1 MHHLIPEIGLGII
14 FAAVLAHVARLVR
27 QPLLLGYIAGGILL
41 GPNIGF
47 GFIESEESI
56 EIISEMGLVMLLFI
70 IGLEIRLPELAGLG
84 PRLFL
89 LGVIQFAGCIGIGLA
104 AFHFMG
110 LGGDGP
116 FDLLY
121 LAIAGSLSST
131 LIVVKLLYD
140 KLEIETAAGKLTI
153 GILILQDLWAILFMG
168 LQPSLANPEALIIAK
183 SIGGAVLLVAVAAL
197 LSRFVLK
204 YIFQVASRNPELV
217 LVTAMAWCFGVCA
230 LAYQSGLSIEMGSLI
245 AGVTIAAYPYANDVI
260 TKLAGIR
267 DFFVTL
273 FFVALGMK
281 VPVPELATVAWAL
294 AFIAVVFLSR
304 LLTIAPVAWLSGLGL
319 RNGLVT
325 ALNLSQVSEFS
336 LVIFA
341 LGMGYAHISSEVQAF
356 VLTAMLLASL
366 ISTYAIRYNDTLAR
380 FISRLTALAGVRE
393 SSRSSEADPAEGAG
407 HGHGRDIVV
416 LGYYRIGRA
425 FIDKLESYCPALI
438 NRTMVVDF
446 NPEFR
451 KRLEDHGFQW
461 EYGDLANP
469 DSLTHIGIQDARLIL
484 VTVSDVF
491 LKGTTTRRLLSRLRE
506 INPLA
511 RHVLVADEPAD
522 YQLLKDL
529 GAAHVLIPGQIAG
542 TELFHWVAHQL
553 EVPEIGQRDEAA
565 HRQPA
570 GI

>member
-1 MHHLIPEIGLGII
+1 MHHLIPEIGLAII
-14 FAAVLAHVARLVR
+14 FAAVLVHVARLVR

-47 GFIESEESI
+47 GFVESEESI
-56 EIISEMGLVMLLFI
+56 QIISEMGLVMLLFI

-84 PRLFL
+84 PKLFI
-89 LGVIQFAGCIGIGLA
+89 LGVIQFGGCLGIGMA
-104 AFHFMG
+104 AFHYMG
-110 LGGDGP
+110 LAGDGA

-168 LQPSLANPEALIIAK
+168 LQPSLSNPEATVILK
-183 SIGGAVLLVAVAAL
+183 SLGGAVLLVVVAAL

-204 YIFQVASRNPELV
+204 HIFHLASRNPELV
-217 LVTAMAWCFGVCA
+217 LITAMAWCFIVCA
-230 LAYQSGLSIEMGSLI
+230 LAHTAGLSIEMGSLI

-281 VPVPELATVAWAL
+281 VPIPELGTVGMAL
-294 AFIAVVFLSR
+294 AFIGIVFFSR
-304 LLTIAPVAWLSGLGL
+304 ILTIAPTAFFAGLGL

-325 ALNLSQVSEFS
+325 AINLSQVSEFS
-336 LVIFA
+336 LVIFS
-341 LGMGYAHISSEVQAF
+341 LGMGFAHISDDVQAF

-366 ISTYAIRYNDTLAR
+366 ISTYAIRFNDNIAR
-380 FISRLTALAGVRE
+380 GVGKGFGLLGMKEKSAPASE
-393 SSRSSEADPAEGAG
+393 SGGG
-407 HGHGRDIVV
+407 HGHGSGRDIVV

-425 FIDKLESYCPALI
+425 FLERLESYCPELI
-438 NRTMVVDF
+438 SRVMVVDF
-446 NPEFR
+446 NPAFQKE
-451 KRLEDHGFQW
+451 LEGRGFKW
-461 EYGDLANP
+461 VYGDLANP
-469 DSLTHIGIQDARLIL
+469 DSLTHLGIHEARLML

-506 INPLA
+506 INPGA
-511 RHVLVADEPAD
+511 NHVMVADEPSD
-522 YQLLKDL
+522 FQNLKEM
-529 GAAHVLIPGQIAG
+529 GAAHVLIPGQITG
-542 TELFHWVAHQL
+542 QELFQWVTHQL
-553 EVPEIGQRDEAA
+553 EIHEIGYREDKHAEPVA
-565 HRQPA
+565 
-570 GI
+570 

>member
-1 MHHLIPEIGLGII
+1 VHHLIPEIGLAII
-14 FAAVLAHVARLVR
+14 FAAVLAHVARVVR

-47 GFIESEESI
+47 GLVHSEESI

-84 PRLFL
+84 PKLFI
-89 LGVIQFAGCIGIGLA
+89 LGIIQFGGCIGIGMA
-104 AFHFMG
+104 AFHYLG
-110 LGGDGP
+110 LAGDGS

-153 GILILQDLWAILFMG
+153 GVLILQDLWAILFMG
-168 LQPSLANPEALIIAK
+168 LQPSLSNPEATVILK
-183 SIGGAVLLVAVAAL
+183 SLGGAVLLVVVAAL

-204 YIFQVASRNPELV
+204 HVFHLASRNPELV
-217 LVTAMAWCFGVCA
+217 LITAMAWCFSVCA
-230 LAYQSGLSIEMGSLI
+230 LASFAGLSIEMGSLI

-281 VPVPELATVAWAL
+281 VPVPELSTVGMAL
-294 AFIAVVFLSR
+294 AFIGIVFLSR
-304 LLTIAPVAWLSGLGL
+304 ILTIAPTAFFTGLGI

-325 ALNLSQVSEFS
+325 AINLSQVSEFS

-341 LGMGYAHISSEVQAF
+341 LGMGFAHISDDVQAF

-380 FISRLTALAGVRE
+380 ALSKAFGVLGMKEKSQGGESAG
-393 SSRSSEADPAEGAG
+393 G
-407 HGHGRDIVV
+407 HGHGSGRDIVV

-425 FIDKLESYCPALI
+425 FLERLESYCPELI
-438 NRTMVVDF
+438 SRVMVVDF
-446 NPEFR
+446 NPAFR
-451 KRLEDHGFQW
+451 KDLENRGFQW
-461 EYGDLANP
+461 VYGDLANP
-469 DSLTHIGIQDARLIL
+469 DSLTHLGIHEARLML

-506 INPLA
+506 INPGA
-511 RHVLVADEPAD
+511 NHVLVADEPD
-522 YQLLKDL
+522 DFQNLKGL
-529 GAAHVLIPGQIAG
+529 GAAHVLIPGQITG
-542 TELFHWVAHQL
+542 QELFQWVVHQL
-553 EVPEIGQRDEAA
+553 DVHEIGYKEGKHAEPVA
-565 HRQPA
+565 
-570 GI
+570 

>member
-1 MHHLIPEIGLGII
+1 MHHLIPEIGLAII

-56 EIISEMGLVMLLFI
+56 QIISEMGLVMLLFI

-84 PRLFL
+84 PKLFI
-89 LGVIQFAGCIGIGLA
+89 LGVIQFGGCIGIGLA

-110 LGGDGP
+110 LAGGGS

-168 LQPSLANPEALIIAK
+168 LQPSLSNPEAMVILK
-183 SIGGAVLLVAVAAL
+183 SLGGAVLLVVVAAL

-204 YIFQVASRNPELV
+204 HIFHMASRNPELV
-217 LVTAMAWCFGVCA
+217 LVTATAWCFSVCA
-230 LAYQSGLSIEMGSLI
+230 LAHTAGLSIEMGSLI

-281 VPVPELATVAWAL
+281 VPVPELGTVGMAL
-294 AFIAVVFLSR
+294 AFIGVVFVSR
-304 LLTIAPVAWLSGLGL
+304 LITIAPVAFLSGLGL

-325 ALNLSQVSEFS
+325 AINLSQVSEFS

-341 LGMGYAHISSEVQAF
+341 LGMGFAHISDDAQAF

-366 ISTYAIRYNDTLAR
+366 ISTYAIRYNDSIAR
-380 FISRLTALAGVRE
+380 GIGKALGAIGIREKKSTAG
-393 SSRSSEADPAEGAG
+393 AEEEG
-407 HGHGRDIVV
+407 HGHGAGKDIVV

-425 FIDKLESYCPALI
+425 FLERLESYCPTLI
-438 NRTMVVDF
+438 DRVTVVDF
-446 NPEFR
+446 NPAFR
-451 KRLEDHGFQW
+451 KELENRGFHW

-506 INPLA
+506 INPGA
-511 RHVLVADEPAD
+511 NYVLVADEPD
-522 YQLLKDL
+522 DFQNLKEM
-529 GAAHVLIPGQIAG
+529 GAAHVLIPGQITG
-542 TELFHWVAHQL
+542 GELFHWVVHQL
-553 EVPEIGQRDEAA
+553 DVQEIGHKEEK
-565 HRQPA
+565 HA
-570 GI
+570 GVAG